1 MRIGIE
7 VFQPCPCMF
16 HSQLTF
22 AIFFI
27 IRLYYIEKMRGGIQ
41 QFKYA
46 FAAPDSGPVYSFS
59 LRFQFRPGVI
69 YNRQGDLFLFGLNGN
84 IDERIGIRGIKSM
97 FETVLNKRY
106 EQEWFN
112 HY

>member
-16 HSQLTF
+16 HPQLTF
-22 AIFFI
+22 AIFLI
-27 IRLYYIEKMRGGIQ
+27 ICLYYIEKMRGRIQ

-46 FAAPDSGPVYSFS
+46 FAAPDPGTVYSFS

-69 YNRQGDLFLFGLNGN
+69 YNRQCDLFLFGFNGN
-84 IDERIGIRGIKSM
+84 VDERIGIRGIKSV
-97 FETVLNKRY
+97 FETIFNK
-106 EQEWFN
+106 
-112 HY
+112 